1 MQNYKPNSHRFKE
14 EQKTASAEE
23 KRVNHVVNGAAKTKP
38 NKARKL
44 AGIFI
49 SDDISNVK
57 SYILNDVLLPS
68 LKKAVLGAIDMS
80 LPGGSVGYNK
90 RSSESKVSYR
100 KYYDEPGDRQRASSV
115 QRDRFDHDDIIFET
129 RGDAE
134 LALDEMHDILERYK
148 IVRVAD
154 LYDIAQL
161 SQPYTSNRY
170 GWTNLRSAEIIRAGG
185 GYIIRLP
192 RALPID

>member
-1 MQNYKPNSHRFKE
+1 MQSYKPNSHRFKE
-14 EQKTASAEE
+14 EQKAAGSEE
-23 KRVNHVVNGAAKTKP
+23 KRVNHVVNGAAKAKP

-49 SDDISNVK
+49 SDDITNVK

-68 LKKAVLGAIDMS
+68 LKKAVLGAIDMA

-100 KYYDEPGDRQRASSV
+100 KYYDEPGDRQRVSNV

-134 LALDEMHDILERYK
+134 LALDEMHAILDHYK

>member
-1 MQNYKPNSHRFKE
+1 
-14 EQKTASAEE
+14 
-23 KRVNHVVNGAAKTKP
+23 
-38 NKARKL
+38 
-44 AGIFI
+44 
-49 SDDISNVK
+49 
-57 SYILNDVLLPS
+57 
-68 LKKAVLGAIDMS
+68 MS

-100 KYYDEPGDRQRASSV
+100 KYYEEPGDRHRASV
-115 QRDRFDHDDIIFET
+115 APRERFDHDDIIFET

-134 LALDEMHDILERYK
+134 LALDEMYNILEHYK

-170 GWTNLRSAEIIRAGG
+170 GWTSLRGADIIRAGG
-185 GYIIRLP
+185 GYVIRLP